1 MAKKELFLGNQSGV
15 ALLYVLI
22 ALVFVGAIGSLT
34 LNMANKEKADSGL
47 RASSEISRFAATAG
61 LTYATS
67 FFTTDASNTLRR
79 DRVDTLLAHWY
90 ANRDNTNAITQ
101 RWITGEETGTGAGIT
116 RFTNNSFLNTSE
128 GMRFRVEI
136 VNMDF
141 SRFNLDSTI
150 NVKFRSESLDNSGGR
165 ANNFGFYTIR
175 GFEPVAGEAEPG
187 EISALDMRG
196 GLNEINTRLTVNGDT
211 YFEDASTEWGGSI
224 NFSGHVFD
232 GQFVRRAAVSNATFR
247 LRDATF
253 SGPTYFAALPG
264 ITPPTIN
271 FGGGGIRTVVRGGF
285 GSESIVDIG
294 ASGITV
300 ENGDV
305 FLSDNAIRDGG
316 TWVFNDV
323 NSVFY
328 QRAEKTVAGS
338 AKATTNLPATPI
350 PTLLNLKPISEPI
363 TINWN
368 VLPTAYLLN
377 QYNVTGTTLT
387 DIYNGGTN
395 RFNGWA
401 VVRMTGP
408 ESPFSTTP
416 GAFTGKMILILDR
429 PLTPFPSDPNSEN
442 FRFSIQAR
450 FPTVTGNSRIVVIA
464 TDGTTID
471 QIGNN
476 GTVTGLIINEGKGQ
490 LVVGPGNES
499 PRHFTVNGAVHSGAR
514 TCSNAT
520 CTGLQ
525 PLTNPGR
532 LRLLGGGSNSVTIN
546 FDPLLVRGILQELSG
561 FINVGMPDPN
571 AQDPADAGIRR
582 RTDGTPVTTVMHG
595 RGF

>member
-136 VNMDF
+136 ANMDF

-305 FLSDNAIRDGG
+305 FLNDNAIRDGG

-338 AKATTNLPATPI
+338 SKIRTNLPATPI
-350 PTLLNLKPISEPI
+350 PTLLNLRPTPPAL

-368 VLPTAYLLN
+368 VLPETRKVQATNDATRITGPRLE
-377 QYNVTGTTLT
+377 GTTNMFRGWHVVELT
-387 DIYNGGTN
+387 SSTTTPFNGG
-395 RFNGWA
+395 
-401 VVRMTGP
+401 V
-408 ESPFSTTP
+408 
-416 GAFTGKMILILDR
+416 FTGNTILILNTGTN
-429 PLTPFPSDPNSEN
+429 LQGSSLFPESDPNS
-442 FRFSIQAR
+442 RL
-450 FPTVTGNSRIVVIA
+450 VVIVRS
-464 TDGTTID
+464 GTSASRF
-471 QIGNN
+471 GNN
-476 GTVTGLIINEGKGQ
+476 GTIRGLIINEGSGE
-490 LVVGPGNES
+490 LLPS
-499 PRHFTVNGAVHSGAR
+499 PIHNSGSHLTINGAVHSGAR
-514 TCSNAT
+514 TCQNAD
-520 CTGLQ
+520 CTNLL
-525 PLTNPGR
+525 PIPAEPGR
-532 LRLLGGGSNSVTIN
+532 LRLEGGDGTSVTIN
-546 FDPLLVRGILQELSG
+546 FDPVLVRGILQELRG